1 MEFCMNKAAQI
12 RQSLIDLNPYA
23 SNREIVAH
31 CQSTYGFKP
40 SSQAIYEAIG
50 SEKERKAETF
60 NGRELM
66 QVKAFARKSF
76 DGDYNRLYNA
86 VKLVMSSFKE

>member
-1 MEFCMNKAAQI
+1 
-12 RQSLIDLNPYA
+12 
-23 SNREIVAH
+23 
-31 CQSTYGFKP
+31 
-40 SSQAIYEAIG
+40 
-50 SEKERKAETF
+50 
-60 NGRELM
+60 M